1 MPRDF
6 RDDPDITIE
15 TIPGLP
21 EELPRGEAV
30 LWQGRPKPLALARSA
45 LSLTWVAGYFG
56 LLAFWRVASLAAE
69 HGWAGALPYA
79 VPFLVLGLVS
89 CGLLYLIARVQA
101 RATVYTITTARV
113 AMRIGAALT
122 LTVNL
127 PFSRIASADL
137 GREPGGTGTIAIA
150 TVDAT
155 RLSYAVLWP
164 HVRPWRMR
172 RVEPALRCV
181 PEPEKVA
188 RLLSDAVEAKR
199 SEPRIALDGPPPR
212 PVAETASADHDAP
225 RGAAAGFQ
233 PHGAATAG

>member
-6 RDDPDITIE
+6 RDDHDITVE
-15 TIPGLP
+15 RIPGLP
-21 EELPRGEAV
+21 EALPRGEAV

-45 LSLTWVAGYFG
+45 LALSWVAGYFA

-79 VPFLVLGLVS
+79 IPFLLLGLVA
-89 CGLLYLIARVQA
+89 CGLLYVIARVQA
-101 RATVYTITTARV
+101 RATVYTITTARL

-127 PFSRIASADL
+127 PFSRIAAADL
-137 GREPGGTGTIAIA
+137 GREPGRTGTVAIT
-150 TVDAT
+150 TVDKA

-188 RLLSDAVEAKR
+188 RLLSDAVAAR
-199 SEPRIALDGPPPR
+199 RAEPRIARED
-212 PVAETASADHDAP
+212 AETAPRGVAAADDAP
-225 RGAAAGFQ
+225 RGAADGFRPQ
-233 PHGAATAG
+233 SAATAG